1 MLRKSNNK
9 LLLQSINAGNS
20 WRHYK
25 KNKPVWAKKLDVD
38 ETVDTLEGPVTY
50 RAGDYLC
57 KGPSGDIWGQEEAA
71 LFKKYDPAHDSTADP
86 EGWQKFTPKPD
97 AAGVMAAAVDRDFSV
112 GHPVW
117 GTFKGHAGDYLVK
130 SYEDKETHYP
140 EDIWIVKKDIFES
153 TYEKQ

>member
-1 MLRKSNNK
+1 MLSKSNNK

-25 KNKPVWAKKLDVD
+25 KTKPVWAKKLDVD

-57 KGPSGDIWGQEEAA
+57 KGPSGDIWGQQKAT
-71 LFKKYDPAHDSTADP
+71 LFKKYDPAPENKSDQ
-86 EGWQKFTPKPD
+86 EGWQKFLPKPD
-97 AAGVMAAAVDRDFSV
+97 AAGVMAASVDRDFSV
-112 GHPVW
+112 RHPVW

-130 SYEDKETHYP
+130 SYEDKDKPYP
-140 EDIWIVKKDIFES
+140 EDIWIVKNDIFES